1 MRRLMRRDT
10 AAEGQ
15 LVIPASRFF
24 RPRATRVAR
33 ARGGLLNELPRER
46 TPEQREEQGAAARQ
60 AAPQRRIGEHQL
72 PQDTDAR
79 LQQAVGALGRDN
91 NKARSLLNCGEGGGV
106 GGWWKIQ
113 TLASHRRAVFSA
125 EGSVIITYT
134 SIT

>member
-10 AAEGQ
+10 AAEGR

-91 NKARSLLNCGEGGGV
+91 NKARSLLNCGEGGG
-106 GGWWKIQ
+106 GWWKIQ
-113 TLASHRRAVFSA
+113 TLVSHRRTVFSA
-125 EGSVIITYT
+125 ESSVIITYT